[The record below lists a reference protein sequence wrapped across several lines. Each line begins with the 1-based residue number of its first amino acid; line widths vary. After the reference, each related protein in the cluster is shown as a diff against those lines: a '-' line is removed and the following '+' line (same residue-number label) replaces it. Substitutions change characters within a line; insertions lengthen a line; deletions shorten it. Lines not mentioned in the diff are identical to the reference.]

1 MESTTADRLQELVK
15 VLGAKSVSAFAAS
28 IGVRS
33 TVLANMLGGR
43 MSKPSFDT
51 LEKIKAQY
59 PQVNLEWLVMGNGS
73 PLLTRTNTY
82 ALPPEP
88 APTMLAE
95 PPIKPLSKPAPSQAE
110 AAELRAALAECQKEL
125 AAWQEKAETYRQ
137 LAEDRQTIIEL
148 MKKAAR

>member
-1 MESTTADRLQELVK
+1 MNSSTAERLHELIKILK
-15 VLGAKSVSAFAAS
+15 VKSVSAFANS

-59 PQVNLEWLVMGNGS
+59 PQVNLEWLVMGTGT
-73 PLLTRTNTY
+73 PLLTGPTTY
-82 ALPPEP
+82 AVPEEGS
-88 APTMLAE
+88 AVVAE
-95 PPIKPLSKPAPSQAE
+95 PSIGPLGKPASSSSME
-110 AAELRAALAECQKEL
+110 AELRAALAEAKKEL
-125 AAWQEKAETYRQ
+125 ATWQEKAETYRQ
-137 LAEDRQTIIEL
+137 LAEDRQTIIDL

>member
-1 MESTTADRLQELVK
+1 METTPSNRLQELIRL
-15 VLGAKSVSAFAAS
+15 LGSKSVSAFATS

-59 PQVNLEWLVMGNGS
+59 PQVNLEWLVMGTGT
-73 PLLTRTNTY
+73 PLLTGPTTY
-82 ALPPEP
+82 ALPEE
-88 APTMLAE
+88 ASTVVAE
-95 PPIKPLSKPAPSQAE
+95 PSIRSLSKPAGASDTE
-110 AAELRAALAECQKEL
+110 AELRAALAEAHKEL
-125 AAWQEKAETYRQ
+125 ATWQEKAETYRQ

>member
-1 MESTTADRLQELVK
+1 MDSTAERLQELIRIV
-15 VLGAKSVSAFAAS
+15 GAKSVSAFAVS

-59 PQVNLEWLVMGNGS
+59 PQVDLEWLVMGKGQPLKAATAYSLPAQPVPGASEPDIKLLGKPELTDKTS
-73 PLLTRTNTY
+73 P
-82 ALPPEP
+82 
-88 APTMLAE
+88 
-95 PPIKPLSKPAPSQAE
+95 Q
-110 AAELRAALAECQKEL
+110 AALAECQKEL
-125 AAWQEKAETYRQ
+125 TAWKEKAETYRQ

>member
-1 MESTTADRLQELVK
+1 MESSTADRLQELIK
-15 VLGAKSVSAFAAS
+15 LLGAKSVSAFAGS

-59 PQVNLEWLVMGNGS
+59 PHVNLEWLVMGVGT
-73 PLLTRTNTY
+73 PLLSASGTY
-82 ALPPEP
+82 AVP
-88 APTMLAE
+88 AEVSSIAQE
-95 PPIKPLSKPAPSQAE
+95 PPIRPLGRPAAGNTE
-110 AAELRAALAECQKEL
+110 VELRAALAHCQKEL